1 MPIYEYECKQCHH
14 AFERIQKVTDEPV
27 VFCDQC
33 GKNSVARLVSAP
45 GFQLKG
51 TGWYVTDF
59 KDKKKSSSPSADAS
73 PASSTTDTVTAESS
87 AGAKKSDA
95 N

>member
-1 MPIYEYECKQCHH
+1 MPIYEYECKQCYH
-14 AFERIQKVTDEPV
+14 AFERIQKVTDEAV
-27 VFCDQC
+27 VFCEKC
-33 GKNSVARLVSAP
+33 GKNSVSRLVSAP

-59 KDKKKSSSPSADAS
+59 KDKKK
-73 PASSTTDTVTAESS
+73 ASSTTADASKALSTTETVTAESS